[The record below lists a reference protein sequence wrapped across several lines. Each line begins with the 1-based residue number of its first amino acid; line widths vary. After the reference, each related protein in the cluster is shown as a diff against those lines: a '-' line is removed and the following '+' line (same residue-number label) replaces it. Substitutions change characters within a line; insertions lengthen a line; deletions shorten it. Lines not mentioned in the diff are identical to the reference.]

1 MAPFDERDAMS
12 GTDIEPTDG
21 AGSADA
27 PEPVP
32 QRPAMPRSR
41 VISVVATLAM
51 LLLVA
56 GGWLAYTALTRPLTS
71 APDTAELSALDARL
85 TAIENE
91 MRPIATAFTSQSETG
106 TIDLRAYS
114 TRVTHLRD
122 LVDSTNGLAATSP
135 DALEVRDLIL
145 TGGAQIVDGMNQA
158 LGALASDDAS
168 AATPAASRVEEGLAN
183 LTEARRKL
191 DILLGR
197 IQPV

>member
-1 MAPFDERDAMS
+1 MS
-12 GTDIEPTDG
+12 GTDIEPADG
-21 AGSADA
+21 TGRTEDPELASRRSAI
-27 PEPVP
+27 
-32 QRPAMPRSR
+32 PRSR
-41 VISVVATLAM
+41 VISVVATLAV

-56 GGWLAYTALTRPLTS
+56 GGWLAYTALTRPLAS
-71 APDTAELSALDARL
+71 VPDTAELLALDARL

-91 MRPIATAFTSQSETG
+91 IRPIATAFTSQSPTG
-106 TIDLRAYS
+106 TIDLKAYS

-122 LVDSTNGLAATSP
+122 LVDSTNGLPATSA

-168 AATPAASRVEEGLAN
+168 AATPAASRIEEGLAN
-183 LTEARRKL
+183 LTDVRRRL